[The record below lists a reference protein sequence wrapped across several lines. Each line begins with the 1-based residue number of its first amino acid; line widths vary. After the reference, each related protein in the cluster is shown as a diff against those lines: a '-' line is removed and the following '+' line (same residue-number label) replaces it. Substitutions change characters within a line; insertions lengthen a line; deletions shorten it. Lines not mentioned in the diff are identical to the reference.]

1 MSEKTVPVQG
11 IINVLKP
18 PGMTSHDVITKIRH
32 MYHIKKAGHAGTL
45 DPDAAGVLPVFLGNA
60 TRLLEYVSAERKC
73 YRAEALLGVHTD
85 TGDDSGTPVEEKTAA
100 HLTRAKL
107 EQVLA
112 QFRGQIMQVPP
123 MYSALKV
130 QGKKLYEYARQG
142 QEIVR
147 EPRPIE
153 IFRLQLVTYDPPYFT
168 LDIECSKGTY
178 IRTLLEDI
186 AAAADTCA
194 CMTFLLRTGAGRYPL
209 AEAFT
214 LEEIAAAPEKVLL
227 PPETAVAHIPLLAVN
242 PLQAYRITGG
252 VRTTI
257 KGTTEGTYRL
267 YCGSEFLGLVQA
279 VEEIVQPLKILQQT
293 AKPAE
298 TGTEM

>member
-60 TRLLEYVSAERKC
+60 TRLLEYASAERKC
-73 YRAEALLGVHTD
+73 YRAEALLGVRTD

-153 IFRLQLVTYDPPYFT
+153 IFRLQLVAYDPPYFT

-227 PPETAVAHIPLLAVN
+227 PPETAVAHFPLLAVN

-257 KGTTEGTYRL
+257 KGTAEGTYRL

>member
-32 MYHIKKAGHAGTL
+32 IYHIKKAGHAGTL

-60 TRLLEYVSAERKC
+60 TRLLEYASAERKC
-73 YRAEALLGVHTD
+73 YRAEALLGVRTD

-112 QFRGQIMQVPP
+112 KFRGQIMQVPP

-227 PPETAVAHIPLLAVN
+227 PPETAVAHFPLLAVN

-257 KGTTEGTYRL
+257 KGTAEGTYRL

-293 AKPAE
+293 VKPAE

>member
-60 TRLLEYVSAERKC
+60 TRLLEYASAGRKC
-73 YRAEALLGVHTD
+73 YRAEALLGVRTD

-153 IFRLQLVTYDPPYFT
+153 IFRLQLVAYDPPYFT

-227 PPETAVAHIPLLAVN
+227 PPETAVAHFPLLAVN

-257 KGTTEGTYRL
+257 KGTAEGTYRL

-293 AKPAE
+293 VKPAE